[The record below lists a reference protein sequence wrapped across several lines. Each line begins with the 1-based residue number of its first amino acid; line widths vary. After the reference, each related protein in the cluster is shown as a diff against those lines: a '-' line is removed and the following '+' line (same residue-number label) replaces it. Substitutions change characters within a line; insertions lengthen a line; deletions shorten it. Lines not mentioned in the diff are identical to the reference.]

1 MYTNTTFVLL
11 ALVILIAPYFV
22 NMRVFLKT
30 FLILQIPFCMVNGL
44 LTGSLI
50 ENQVVWY
57 NNNENLSFRLGTI
70 PVEDVFYALLMLL
83 LVMIGYQVSLN
94 KKNQKLTFN

>member
-1 MYTNTTFVLL
+1 
-11 ALVILIAPYFV
+11 
-22 NMRVFLKT
+22 MRVFLKT
-30 FLILQIPFCMVNGL
+30 FLILQIPFYMVNGL

-57 NNNENLSFRLGTI
+57 NNNENLSLRLGTI

-94 KKNQKLTFN
+94 KKNQKPTFN

>member
-1 MYTNTTFVLL
+1 
-11 ALVILIAPYFV
+11 
-22 NMRVFLKT
+22 
-30 FLILQIPFCMVNGL
+30 MVNGL

-83 LVMIGYQVSLN
+83 LVMIGYQFSIN
-94 KKNQKLTFN
+94 KKKEPLTF

>member
-1 MYTNTTFVLL
+1 
-11 ALVILIAPYFV
+11 
-22 NMRVFLKT
+22 
-30 FLILQIPFCMVNGL
+30 MVNGL

-57 NNNENLSFRLGTI
+57 NNNENLSLRLGTI